1 MNRTG
6 KCLGEHVMEAFFDV
20 RLEPFAVINK
30 HVQSLSINAE
40 SESSNA
46 SV

>member
-1 MNRTG
+1 
-6 KCLGEHVMEAFFDV
+6 
-20 RLEPFAVINK
+20 VINK

-46 SV
+46 SVWDEQMNRTG